1 MVPVLVLAV
10 IAAVLIKSL
19 MSVVAR
25 DEAGGRASPTA
36 DFAPA
41 QAYDPT
47 AELRANVNDD
57 VRAFLL
63 PAVAEPAPFE
73 QAALEQAASEH
84 SGSVQPTPLSDSR
97 VGDT

>member
-19 MSVVAR
+19 MTVVAR
-25 DEAGGRASPTA
+25 DEAGVRASPTA

-41 QAYDPT
+41 PAYDPT
-47 AELRANVNDD
+47 VELRANVNDD

-63 PAVAEPAPFE
+63 PAVAELAPFE
-73 QAALEQAASEH
+73 PAAFEH
-84 SGSVQPTPLSDSR
+84 AGSVQPTAPSDSA
-97 VGDT
+97 VDDT

>member
-1 MVPVLVLAV
+1 MVPVLVLAI
-10 IAAVLIKSL
+10 IAAALIKSL
-19 MSVVAR
+19 MSVVGR
-25 DEAGGRASPTA
+25 DEAGGQAAPTA

-47 AELRANVNDD
+47 VELRASVNGD

-63 PAVAEPAPFE
+63 PAVAEAAPFE
-73 QAALEQAASEH
+73 PASFEH
-84 SGSVQPTPLSDSR
+84 SGSMQPTPPSDGR